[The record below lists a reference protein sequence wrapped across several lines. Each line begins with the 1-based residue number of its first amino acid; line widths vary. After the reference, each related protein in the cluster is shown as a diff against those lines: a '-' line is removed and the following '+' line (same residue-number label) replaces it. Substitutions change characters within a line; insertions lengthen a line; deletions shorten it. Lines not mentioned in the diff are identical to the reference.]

1 MEKHALLYIVTPIV
15 LVFIVYLLIIT
26 VTWPVVR
33 NRSFVPFYL
42 LFFLLLFPPGF
53 FFFLFWF
60 YLIHLGFLSSR
71 YYVYDLEERQPPA
84 RRVTT
89 TTTTTT
95 RTRTPQ
101 KQSQRQQRSQSAP
114 RGSYRV

>member
-42 LFFLLLFPPGF
+42 LFFLLIFPPGF

-71 YYVYDLEERQPPA
+71 YYVYDLEERRPPTQ
-84 RRVTT
+84 RITT

-95 RTRTPQ
+95 KTRPQ
-101 KQSQRQQRSQSAP
+101 KQTQRQQRSQSAP
-114 RGSYRV
+114 RGSFRV